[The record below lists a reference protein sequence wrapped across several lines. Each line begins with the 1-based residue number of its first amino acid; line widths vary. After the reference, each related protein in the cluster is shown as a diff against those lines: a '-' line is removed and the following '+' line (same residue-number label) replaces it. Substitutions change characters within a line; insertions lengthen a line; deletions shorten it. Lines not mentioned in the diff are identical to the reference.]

1 MCSRLLSISRIVLV
15 APAPDVVL
23 ASSFVRALRFVR
35 APGAVVRAPGAVVLV
50 PGAVAVTS
58 RIVVLAPG
66 FVVLGPGLTF
76 HHGLVLIPEGVL
88 APWALLA
95 PRFVLCPGAALRGR
109 GPHFNLRLLA
119 AAAIVQ

>member
-1 MCSRLLSISRIVLV
+1 MSSRLLSISRIVLV

-23 ASSFVRALRFVR
+23 ASSFVRALRF
-35 APGAVVRAPGAVVLV
+35 VRAPGAVVLV